1 MLLGTLCGIA
11 TGVAMPIFM
20 LIFGDILDEIGKGQ
34 GSFQD
39 AINTL
44 AMGMYVHGI
53 AFKRSSDARFE
64 ATYKD

>member
-1 MLLGTLCGIA
+1 MLLGTFCGIA

-44 AMGMYVHGI
+44 AMGTCMV
-53 AFKRSSDARFE
+53 
-64 ATYKD
+64 